1 MGKFGIWEIKE
12 QKPVKI
18 DESEI
23 ELEKHLEEWIKNDP
37 QMLPGGLEIICQQMR
52 MAGGRLDLLALD
64 PQGRWVVIEIKAG
77 ALDAA
82 VITQAL
88 YYAAQIDK
96 MPFQELESKIDL
108 FLKSKETTL
117 REMLDKR
124 GIDVQDQLKERE
136 MIMVLVGTHRLEELD
151 TVIEFMGKKV
161 EIPISSVT
169 FEVFKLDNNHQILV
183 REMTGFEGGIKQP
196 PKKPAKTIE
205 ELYKMAEEN
214 GIGVEFHKIFETA
227 KSLGLHFRRFK
238 RCIMYAPDQ
247 DHTRMLFTIF
257 ANKKPIKAYIG
268 NEVFTEFFAVNET
281 QVRNAIGPEGWRS
294 MNPGDVDQFII
305 GLKSLIQIKE

>member
-12 QKPVKI
+12 SIPVKVN
-18 DESEI
+18 ESEI

-37 QMLPGGLEIICQQMR
+37 QMLPGGLEIICQQMT
-52 MAGGRLDLLALD
+52 MPGGRLDLLALD

-77 ALDAA
+77 ALDAE

-108 FLKSKETTL
+108 FLNPKGTNL

-124 GIDVQDQLKERE
+124 GIDVQDQMKERE
-136 MIMVLVGTHRLEELD
+136 MLMVLVGTHRLEEIDNL
-151 TVIEFMGKKV
+151 IEFMGKKV
-161 EIPISSVT
+161 AIPISAVT
-169 FEVFKLDNNHQILV
+169 FEVFKLGNEHQILV
-183 REMTGFEGGIKQP
+183 REMTGVEGTAKQP
-196 PKKPAKTIE
+196 TKKTAKTIE
-205 ELYKMAEEN
+205 ELLTMAKEN
-214 GIGVEFHKIFETA
+214 GIGDEFQRILEIA
-227 KSLGLHFRRFK
+227 RSLGLHFRPYK

-257 ANKKPIKAYIG
+257 SNKKPVKAYIG
-268 NEVFTEFFAVNET
+268 NEVFTEHFAVNET

-294 MNPGDVDQFII
+294 MSTTDVDQFII
-305 GLKSLIQIKE
+305 GLKNLILIKE